1 MNLGRLRNSAMVYGV
16 KGSRCRCEKVYTFE
30 RSFWMEIKA
39 LAAMVVDLPKQL
51 LPERWKI
58 SYWCGNPI

>member
-1 MNLGRLRNSAMVYGV
+1 MVYGV